1 MRKIISF
8 LLNKPSFYSISSRL
22 WHVQHSPELDFTYIC
37 NQNNLED
44 ITANI
49 RRRKGV
55 GDIKLVQQLKRDL
68 DDLNP
73 TDPKYE
79 GAKLKFLSECKNI
92 PNTTHPDIIDYND
105 EPKIIKHIGEKK
117 EFKFKP
123 KEFHEISKR
132 LNLIRTE
139 QLGYLS
145 GHRSY
150 YLLGDL
156 ANLEHALTRY
166 TLNNLIQQNFKLITV
181 PDILHR
187 DIIES
192 CGLNTRG
199 ERTQVY
205 QLDERHGSDLC
216 LSGTS
221 EMALAGFLMNRILS
235 EEKELP
241 LKLATVSRCFRAETS
256 SIADEKGIYRVHEFT
271 KVEIFIVTKPEES
284 DNMLEEIRNIEEEHF
299 AMLGIHLR
307 TLDMPPHELGAPAY
321 RKYDIEAWMPG
332 RQIFGEI
339 SSCSNCTDYQSRRLN
354 IKYSKVG
361 GGGTE
366 FVHTLN
372 GTACAVPR
380 MLIALLE
387 TYQNDNGTISV
398 PDCLRRYL
406 GNKDVIRRQKNVPE
420 LMLIKNKK

>member
-1 MRKIISF
+1 MRKSIISV
-8 LLNKPSFYSISSRL
+8 LNKTTFYSISTRL
-22 WHVQHSPELDFTYIC
+22 WHVQHAPELNFTYLC
-37 NQNNLED
+37 NGKNLDD
-44 ITANI
+44 ISANI
-49 RRRKGV
+49 QRRK
-55 GDIKLVQQLKRDL
+55 
-68 DDLNP
+68 
-73 TDPKYE
+73 DPKYE
-79 GAKLKFLSECKNI
+79 DTKRKFLSECKNI
-92 PNTTHPDIIDYND
+92 PNATHPDIIGYND
-105 EPKIIKHIGEKK
+105 EPRIVKYIGEKK

-123 KEFHEISKR
+123 KEFHEIAKR

-156 ANLEHALTRY
+156 ANLEHALTQY
-166 TLNNLIQQNFKLITV
+166 TLNNLIRQNFKVVTV

-199 ERTQVY
+199 DRTQVY
-205 QLDERHGSDLC
+205 QLDEQHGHDLC

-221 EMALAGFLMNRILS
+221 EMALAGFLMNRILL

-271 KVEIFIVTKPEES
+271 KVEIFIATKPEES
-284 DNMLEEIRNIEEEHF
+284 NKMLEEIRNIEEEHF
-299 AMLGIHLR
+299 TTLGLHLR

-332 RQIFGEI
+332 RQMFGEI

-354 IKYSKVG
+354 IKYNKIDGSG
-361 GGGTE
+361 SE

-387 TYQNDNGTISV
+387 MYQNDNGTITV
-398 PDCLRRYL
+398 PDCLRKYL
-406 GNKDVIRRQKNVPE
+406 RNKEVIRRQKSVPE